1 MRGFRKR
8 PGKVRNLESSSSA
21 KARGT
26 GTGSWTVEQGQPMG
40 AAAAEA
46 TVSTSLQGEALSK
59 EGVGETI
66 PRLSLLLPSVP
77 FWPNLVGS
85 QLGREAE

>member
-1 MRGFRKR
+1 M
-8 PGKVRNLESSSSA
+8 
-21 KARGT
+21 
-26 GTGSWTVEQGQPMG
+26 EQGQPMG

-59 EGVGETI
+59 EGMGETI

-85 QLGREAE
+85 QLGREAEQGRVDMNGGEWRITSSPGCLRLVT